1 VDHAAS
7 ASQHDDRL
15 ISAPSRWRDLLELT
29 KPGIIGGN
37 LIATL
42 GGYFLAAQG
51 QFEWLSFVSV
61 MVGIA
66 LIIASG
72 CACNNVIDRDIDALM
87 ARTRH
92 RPLVRGS
99 ISITQA
105 LGVSALLGVSGVVC
119 LALGTNG
126 LTVALAVIGWGV
138 YVGLYSL
145 YMKRR
150 SEYGTLVGSLSGAM
164 PPVVG
169 YCAVT
174 GQFDSG
180 AIMLLVIFCL
190 WQMPHSYA
198 IAIFRYA
205 DYQRASIPVLPV
217 VRGVKMAKHHILGYI
232 VAFIPASLALGLASQ
247 AGAGYLCVALTM
259 GGYWLYLALRGYRLD
274 DDVRWAKKVFG
285 VSILTITAMSLVM
298 VLESMVPMWV

>member
-1 VDHAAS
+1 MEHAAS
-7 ASQHDDRL
+7 VTQHDGRL
-15 ISAPSRWRDLLELT
+15 KSNPSRWRDLLALT

-37 LIATL
+37 LIATV

-51 QFEWLSFVSV
+51 AFEWVTFISV
-61 MVGIA
+61 IVGIS

-92 RPLVRGS
+92 RPLAKGR

-105 LGVSALLGVSGVVC
+105 LGVSALLGVVGVVC

-126 LTVALAVIGWGV
+126 LAVALAVIGWGV
-138 YVGLYSL
+138 YVGVYSL
-145 YMKRR
+145 YMKRH

-180 AIMLLVIFCL
+180 ALMLLIIFCL

-217 VRGVKMAKHHILGYI
+217 VHGIKRAKHHILGYI
-232 VAFIPASLALGLASQ
+232 IAFIPASLALALASQ
-247 AGAGYLCVALTM
+247 AGTGYLLVALAM
-259 GGYWLYLALRGYRLD
+259 GGYWLYLALCGFRLE
-274 DDVRWAKKVFG
+274 DDVRWAKKIFG

-298 VLESMVPMWV
+298 VLEAMVPMWT